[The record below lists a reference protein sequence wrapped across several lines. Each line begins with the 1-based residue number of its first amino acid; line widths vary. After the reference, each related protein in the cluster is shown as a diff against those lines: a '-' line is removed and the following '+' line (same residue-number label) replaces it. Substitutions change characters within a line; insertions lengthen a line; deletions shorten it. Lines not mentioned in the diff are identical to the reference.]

1 MTYAGFWKRFAAVL
15 LDFAVLLIPMIALNW
30 AIPYVGSV
38 VLAIFYFPVF
48 ESSSLQATP
57 GKYWMGLKVLNEDG
71 QTLSFP
77 RAVARFFLKYVSSM
91 LLMMGYL
98 MQLFTAKRQT
108 LHDLI
113 ASAVVIDHT
122 YTKTPDWIQA
132 WLKQMRYILRL
143 DEEGAPQE
151 ILVTPSA
158 GSSYNRTSSSAE
170 NTFSTAAT
178 SSSPAAV
185 EAIEKLYELYKGGA
199 LTEEEFQNK
208 KAELLKQV

>member
-1 MTYAGFWKRFAAVL
+1 MMSYAGFWKRFAAVL

-30 AIPYVGSV
+30 AIPYVGSLL
-38 VLAIFYFPVF
+38 LAVFYYPVF

-77 RAVARFFLKYVSSM
+77 RAVARFCLKYVSSM
-91 LLMMGYL
+91 LLMVGYL

-113 ASAVVIDHT
+113 TNAVVINYT
-122 YTKTPDWIQA
+122 YTKTPDWIQI
-132 WLKQMRYILRL
+132 WIKQMRYILRM
-143 DEEGAPQE
+143 DEASPQE

-158 GSSYNRTSSSAE
+158 RSSEEGTGSTEAAPSA
-170 NTFSTAAT
+170 S

-199 LTEEEFQNK
+199 LTEDEFQSK